1 MKITTINPKGRY
13 ACIVLNEK
21 EQSITYFNY
30 RSESVARAKM
40 KQLLH
45 DNVNESY
52 INITLFDY
60 QEVKYLHDR
69 KWGY

>member
-1 MKITTINPKGRY
+1 MKVISINPRRRY

-30 RSESVARAKM
+30 ASESDARSKM
-40 KQLLH
+40 EQLIH
-45 DNVNESY
+45 DNAKEQY

-60 QEVKYLHDR
+60 QEMKYLHDR